1 MRIVLILLLI
11 FGLTAAVLVF
21 GFGVPPELVGFW
33 VNRAIGGI
41 LSVAC
46 PLFFL
51 IMLLAPGVGYGIS
64 EDLQEWWERFKGH
77 RREIEDLT
85 QRINHLGKPHHMAQL
100 AGIYLRQGRYKLAGD
115 WFSKALEKDGTMLD
129 PRYRLAICRMREKRF
144 QQAADLLEQVH
155 ATKPDH
161 DYGGLYL
168 RLAQASES
176 AGNLDRATQLYPT
189 LLKFY
194 PGHPEGHY
202 GYGLLLERT
211 GQLAEARKQMEH
223 VVFSVRN
230 SPSFQR
236 RRNRHWMWKAK
247 WWLWRRGRIGRTS
260 AGAPE

>member
-1 MRIVLILLLI
+1 MRILLILLFI
-11 FGLTAAVLVF
+11 SGLTAAVLVL
-21 GFGVPPELVGFW
+21 GFEVPPELIGFW
-33 VNRAIGGI
+33 VNRVIGGI

-51 IMLLAPGVGYGIS
+51 IMLMAPGIGYGIS
-64 EDLQEWWERFKGH
+64 QDLQEWWERFKGH
-77 RREIEDLT
+77 RSEIEDLT

-115 WFSKALEKDGTMLD
+115 WFSKALEKDGTLLD
-129 PRYRLAICRMREKRF
+129 ARYRLAICRMREKRF
-144 QQAADLLEQVH
+144 QEAAELLEQVH

-168 RLAQASES
+168 RLAQASEMTGNTERS
-176 AGNLDRATQLYPT
+176 AQVYST
-189 LLKFY
+189 LLKY
-194 PGHPEGHY
+194 YQGHPEGHY

-211 GQLAEARKQMEH
+211 GQVADARKQMEQ

-236 RRNRHWMWKAK
+236 RRNRHWRWKAR
-247 WWLWRRGRIGRTS
+247 WWLWKNGRGDRASVGR
-260 AGAPE
+260 PE

>member
-1 MRIVLILLLI
+1 MRTVLILLLI
-11 FGLTAAVLVF
+11 AGLSVAVLVL
-21 GFGVPPELVGFW
+21 GFGVPPELIGFW
-33 VNRAIGGI
+33 VNRGVAGI
-41 LSVAC
+41 LSLAC

-77 RREIEDLT
+77 RHEIEDLT

-100 AGIYLRQGRYKLAGD
+100 GGIYLRQGRYKLAGD
-115 WFSKALEKDGTMLD
+115 WFGKALEKDATLLD
-129 PRYRLAICRMREKRF
+129 ARYRLAICRMREKRF
-144 QQAADLLEQVH
+144 QDAAELLEQVH

-168 RLAQASES
+168 RLAQANELV
-176 AGNLDRATQLYPT
+176 GNTERATQVYPT
-189 LLKFY
+189 MLKFY

-202 GYGLLLERT
+202 GYGLLLERL
-211 GQLAEARKQMEH
+211 GRPDDARRQMEQ

-236 RRNRHWMWKAK
+236 RRNRHWMWKAR
-247 WWLWRRGRIGRTS
+247 WWLLRRGRSGQAS